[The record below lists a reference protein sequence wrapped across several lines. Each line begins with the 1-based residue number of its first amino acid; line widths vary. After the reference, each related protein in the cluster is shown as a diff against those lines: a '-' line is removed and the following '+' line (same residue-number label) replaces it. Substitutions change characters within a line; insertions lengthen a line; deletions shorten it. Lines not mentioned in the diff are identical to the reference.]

1 MNDLISIIVP
11 VYNVEDYLDKCINS
25 IINQTYTNIEII
37 IINDGSTDNSY
48 EICKSYKDKRIKLY
62 SIKNKGLSGARNYG
76 ISKSK
81 GKYLAFVDSDDYI
94 EKDYIEVLYNNLIK
108 EDADLSCCSLYEV
121 FKNEIKN
128 KSKKDKYYVMNS
140 YETIEKTFTDEGL
153 NVYVWNKLYKKELFK
168 NIKFPVNKNSEDI
181 YVMHEIISSCKKIVY
196 ESIPKY
202 YYVQRKNSIVN
213 NINKINIDSIEA
225 SLHAVNYL
233 KNNKELQRYAIKN
246 YLNTRLR
253 YYKKLLY
260 SNKEDKTI
268 RNDYLRELKKYK
280 KIPYT
285 KKEKLELFLFKYI
298 PGIYKLIN
306 KKYYDNKYNKMF

>member
-168 NIKFPVNKNSEDI
+168 NIKFPVNKNSEEI
-181 YVMHEIISSCKKIVY
+181 YVMYEIISLCEKVVY

-213 NINKINIDSIEA
+213 DTNKINIDAIEA
-225 SLHAVNYL
+225 SLHAIDYL
-233 KNNKELQRYAIKN
+233 NNNKAVIHKKPTPIQVLHIKN
-246 YLNTRLR
+246 LESGSTKIDDAYFLTP
-253 YYKKLLY
+253 
-260 SNKEDKTI
+260 STT
-268 RNDYLRELKKYK
+268 DYN
-280 KIPYT
+280 
-285 KKEKLELFLFKYI
+285 
-298 PGIYKLIN
+298 GIYKG
-306 KKYYDNKYNKMF
+306 KYIDFEAKETKNTNNSPIFYI

>member
-1 MNDLISIIVP
+1 MPKFSIIIP
-11 VYNVEDYLDKCINS
+11 VYNVEKYLKKCLESIKNQSYKDYEV
-25 IINQTYTNIEII
+25 IIV
-37 IINDGSTDNSY
+37 NDGSTD
-48 EICKSYKDKRIKLY
+48 KSKDILDEYDYKVINQ
-62 SIKNKGLSGARNYG
+62 KNQGLSVARNNG
-76 ISKSK
+76 VKKAK
-81 GKYLAFVDSDDYI
+81 GKYLIFVDSDDYI
-94 EKDYIEVLYNNLIK
+94 EKDYVEVLYNNLIK

-246 YLNTRLR
+246 YLNTR
-253 YYKKLLY
+253 
-260 SNKEDKTI
+260 
-268 RNDYLRELKKYK
+268 
-280 KIPYT
+280 
-285 KKEKLELFLFKYI
+285 
-298 PGIYKLIN
+298 
-306 KKYYDNKYNKMF
+306 